1 MNITARDW
9 IYAYYQ
15 QKTFRNFIQSLMRG
29 LGKGC
34 DVWKEQALT
43 NQILSHVGSI
53 KSGPILE
60 STVMHAIFEKG
71 QKNVKK
77 EHKKIKYLK
86 IWAKMYK
93 MWKHSEKGQAI
104 ACDYPTK

>member
-15 QKTFRNFIQSLMRG
+15 QKTFRNFIQSLMRD

-60 STVMHAIFEKG
+60 STVMHAIFEKKG
-71 QKNVKK
+71 KK
-77 EHKKIKYLK
+77 MLKK
-86 IWAKMYK
+86 
-93 MWKHSEKGQAI
+93 S
-104 ACDYPTK
+104 TKR